1 MGLVSITSRVEHVTD
16 EGTQGLIVLCELLR
30 DFCPVISL
38 SCEAEVSRPERGSRY
53 ALIVVDHVFTE
64 AVWSEVCP

>member
-1 MGLVSITSRVEHVTD
+1 MGLASITSRFEHVTD
-16 EGTQGLIVLCELLR
+16 EGTQGSIVLCELFR
-30 DFCPVISL
+30 DFRPIISP

-64 AVWSEVCP
+64 AVWAEVGP